1 MGLQHMEVC
10 AINPTTRSDSPTQ
23 AGNAKDALIAETKA
37 MAVALENTARQ
48 VADNLATLRDRH
60 GMSQRDLAAA
70 MNKSPGWVNGLLA
83 WREAGFSE
91 GGPFGGTARRKKERV
106 QRAEHR
112 KARTRKAETNE
123 AKSSTSGNRLFEAAQ
138 GFYKSE
144 LAGID
149 DKTFDRVIGML
160 VEWRQASKA
169 KASGQAN
176 DNKQAA
182 NSAVAGKIGK
192 EPVKS
197 REGFSEAAKGSI
209 AAAVSGNDID
219 PEQSA
224 ADREAA
230 NSNLAIPD
238 DGSIPPFLRREAA

>member
-1 MGLQHMEVC
+1 MSARTH
-10 AINPTTRSDSPTQ
+10 TDSPVQ
-23 AGNAKDALIAETKA
+23 AGTSKDDLIAETKA

-70 MNKSPGWVNGLLA
+70 MNKSAGWVNGLLA
-83 WREAGFSE
+83 WREASFSE
-91 GGPFGGTARRKKERV
+91 GGPFGGTVRRKKERV

-112 KARTRKAETNE
+112 KARTRKAETHK
-123 AKSSTSGNRLFEAAQ
+123 AKSSASGNRLFEAAE

-160 VEWRQASKA
+160 VEWPQASKA

-176 DNKQAA
+176 DNEQGA
-182 NSAVAGKIGK
+182 NSAVAIKIGK
-192 EPVKS
+192 EPLRTLDGS
-197 REGFSEAAKGSI
+197 SESAKPPI
-209 AAAVSGNDID
+209 VAAAGNDVD
-219 PEQSA
+219 PERSA
-224 ADREAA
+224 ADRKAA

-238 DGSIPPFLRREAA
+238 DGSIPLALRRTAA

>member
-1 MGLQHMEVC
+1 MFSALNTERPDP
-10 AINPTTRSDSPTQ
+10 ARLRLTRRNPLRREI
-23 AGNAKDALIAETKA
+23 GCLK
-37 MAVALENTARQ
+37 RQ
-48 VADNLATLRDRH
+48 
-60 GMSQRDLAAA
+60 
-70 MNKSPGWVNGLLA
+70 
-83 WREAGFSE
+83 
-91 GGPFGGTARRKKERV
+91 
-106 QRAEHR
+106 
-112 KARTRKAETNE
+112 
-123 AKSSTSGNRLFEAAQ
+123 Q

-149 DKTFDRVIGML
+149 DKTFDRVIGLL

-169 KASGQAN
+169 KASGQTN

-197 REGFSEAAKGSI
+197 REGFSEAAKRPI

-224 ADREAA
+224 ANRKAA